1 MADTSTTS
9 TTPTEQS
16 GPLDVGTST
25 SEFHLSAIAAI
36 LGIVATIVGYVSTI
50 LDVLPQDL
58 KWVGVASAIVG
69 ILSTCL
75 TALGYTVTRG
85 AVKKA
90 ALRAS
95 QTTVTVL
102 PAEEAAA
109 KVFKPS

>member
-1 MADTSTTS
+1 MSDTSTTG
-9 TTPTEQS
+9 TPTEQTN
-16 GPLDVGTST
+16 PLDVGTST
-25 SEFHLSAIAAI
+25 SEFHLSAVAAV
-36 LGIVATIVGYVSTI
+36 LGIVATIVGYVATI

-69 ILSTCL
+69 IISTCL

-90 ALRAS
+90 ALRAG

-102 PAEEAAA
+102 PAEDAAA